1 MPIPVPD
8 FGMLEFALSSS
19 LIKDNAELQ
28 DGITCQ
34 RVFHFLPLSDDGD
47 WNEKSSLRTNVSV
60 LRTRICL
67 QRKQSA
73 QRSAFLLLRVPLLNW
88 IQSAILPQAHPPLW
102 NCTWAFPLWFLA
114 SQVVLEVKNLLAN
127 AGDAKDAGLIPGSG
141 RAPGVGHGNALQY
154 SFLGNS
160 TDRGAWWATSMW
172 SQRIRHNWAGNT
184 HTHTHTHTHTQCNLP
199 CPTLLSKQ
207 WERSSCYISLSSYL
221 THSLHY
227 CFSIFTHI
235 LNYLKEKKRDSY
247 RVSQIHLDSFDYHF
261 NYVFAK

>member
-19 LIKDNAELQ
+19 LIKGNAELQ

-160 TDRGAWWATSMW
+160 TDRGAWRATSMW

-184 HTHTHTHTHTQCNLP
+184 HTHTHTHTHTLNVTFLVQHCYP
-199 CPTLLSKQ
+199 
-207 WERSSCYISLSSYL
+207 SS
-221 THSLHY
+221 
-227 CFSIFTHI
+227 
-235 LNYLKEKKRDSY
+235 EKAAPVTFLWALIWLIVY
-247 RVSQIHLDSFDYHF
+247 TTVSQSSLIYWTILKKKKEILIESHRFI
-261 NYVFAK
+261 